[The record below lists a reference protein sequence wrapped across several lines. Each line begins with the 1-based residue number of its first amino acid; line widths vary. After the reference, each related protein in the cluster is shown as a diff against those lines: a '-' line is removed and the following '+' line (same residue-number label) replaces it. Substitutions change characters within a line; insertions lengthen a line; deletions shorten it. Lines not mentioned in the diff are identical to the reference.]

1 MTLGKFLNLPEL
13 QLLLKEGIL
22 MFLTIAEGLITVCLP
37 LGKVLVSYPACF
49 TVCVVYCG
57 CQMK

>member
-22 MFLTIAEGLITVCLP
+22 MFLTIAEGLITVYLP
-37 LGKVLVSYPACF
+37 LGKVFVSYPAGF
-49 TVCVVYCG
+49 TVCFVYRD